1 MEEINVTRGCSP
13 YNNEK
18 HCSDGDS
25 CYLNGEFE
33 NVLFRLMGIDAFEI
47 CKMNIDNLWN
57 SRFLYRLTK
66 SLRNYLWPKLTEES
80 VNTHKSLGIQAT
92 EYLESI
98 LEEELNV
105 LFKNQILD
113 RYGRPLCYLLS
124 RNEENYNLRLVQSGW
139 AIPYFIYP
147 NAVSAT
153 DEGVWEYDTINLV
166 QDAAIEARE
175 KNLGVWP
182 YIHDVL
188 IPMELRFLIRR
199 EPPLKYC
206 ADLKNML
213 LYPPQQY
220 YKVLIEHRLFF
231 YSKDVL
237 TALQKGFNPT
247 PDCDAYLHRVW
258 RVLQK

>member
-1 MEEINVTRGCSP
+1 VTP
-13 YNNEK
+13 LTLFHNPEK

-25 CYLNGEFE
+25 TYVNGEFE
-33 NVLFRLMGIDAFEI
+33 NVLFRLMGIDAFEVS
-47 CKMNIDNLWN
+47 KMNIDNLWN
-57 SRFLYRLTK
+57 SKFLYRLTK
-66 SLRNYLWPKLTEES
+66 SLRNYLKPKLTEES
-80 VNTHKSLGIQAT
+80 ANTHKDLGIQAT

-98 LEEELNV
+98 LEEELTV
-105 LFKNQILD
+105 SFKNQVLD
-113 RYGRPLCYLLS
+113 RYGRPLVYLLT
-124 RNEENYNLRLVQSGW
+124 RENEDNYNFKLVRSGW
-139 AIPYFIYP
+139 AIPSFIYP

-153 DEGVWEYDTINLV
+153 DEGEWEYDTIKILL
-166 QDAAIEARE
+166 DAAIEARE
-175 KNLGVWP
+175 ENLGIWG
-182 YIHDVL
+182 YIHDIL

-199 EPPLKYC
+199 EPLSKYC
-206 ADLKNML
+206 ADLKNNL

-220 YKVLIEHRLFF
+220 YKVLIENRLFF